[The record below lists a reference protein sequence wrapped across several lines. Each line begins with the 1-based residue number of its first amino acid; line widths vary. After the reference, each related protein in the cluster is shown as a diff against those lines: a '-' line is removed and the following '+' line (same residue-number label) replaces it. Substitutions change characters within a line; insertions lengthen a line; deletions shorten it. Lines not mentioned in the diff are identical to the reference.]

1 MELESQ
7 NKKYK
12 QAKKRVGELKG
23 FYWHLAVYI
32 LVNLFMTANKV
43 IRNYYNG
50 ETWNEAF
57 WDFNT
62 FSVWIFWGIG
72 LAFHAFNVFG
82 FPLLFGRNWEEQKI
96 KKIIEEEEKEIEKF
110 RNKN

>member
-1 MELESQ
+1 MEEGQ
-7 NKKYK
+7 KNNKKYR

-23 FYWHLAVYI
+23 FYWHFTIYI
-32 LVNLFMTANKV
+32 VVNTFLTANKV

-50 ETWNEAF
+50 ETWSEAF

-72 LAFHAFNVFG
+72 VAFHALNVFG
-82 FPLLFGRNWEEQKI
+82 YPLILGKNWEEQKI
-96 KKIIEEEEKEIEKF
+96 KKIMEEEDNRSKRFK
-110 RNKN
+110 